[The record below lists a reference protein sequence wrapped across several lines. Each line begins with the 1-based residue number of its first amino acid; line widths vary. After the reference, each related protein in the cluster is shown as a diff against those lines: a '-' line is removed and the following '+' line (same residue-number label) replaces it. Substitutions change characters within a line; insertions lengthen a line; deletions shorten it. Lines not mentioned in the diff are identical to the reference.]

1 MTHQRRTFTPEFKL
15 QLVKLYENGKSRAD
29 IAREYD
35 ITPSALD
42 RWIKNHKETGSFA
55 AKDNRTEEE
64 NELARLRKEN
74 QRLMMENDILKQAAL
89 IMGRKLDVIRNN
101 AHKYSVSAMCDVLD
115 IPKSTYY
122 YHADLCG
129 KRTRKIEDKEISK
142 EIARIFKESRNN
154 YGTRKIKKELSK
166 LPVPKHVSR
175 RRIGRLMKVLG
186 LVSNYTVAQY
196 KPHKFTCNEAS
207 VKNELQRQFEQ
218 EEPLAVIVS
227 DLTYVRV
234 GRKWH
239 YVCLFVD
246 LFNREIIG
254 HSAGANKTVE
264 LVYQAIAS
272 IQANLNDVKMFHTD
286 RGKEFDNKL
295 ISESLETFG
304 IQRSLSMK
312 GCPYDNAVAEAT
324 FKVFKTEFANGAHF
338 SSLEQLALELDD
350 YVHWFNNIRIHGTL
364 GYLTPVEFKQQPL

>member
-1 MTHQRRTFTPEFKL
+1 MTRQRRTFTPEFKL

-42 RWIKNHKETGSFA
+42 RWIKNHQETGSFA
-55 AKDNRTEEE
+55 AKDNRSEAE
-64 NELARLRKEN
+64 NELMRLRKEN
-74 QRLMMENDILKQAAL
+74 QRLLMENDIFKASRADHGTK
-89 IMGRKLDVIRNN
+89 INVIRNN

-122 YHADLCG
+122 YHADLTG
-129 KRTRKIEDKEISK
+129 KRAQRTEDQELSK
-142 EIARIFKESRNN
+142 EIARIFRESRNN
-154 YGTRKIKKELSK
+154 YGTRKIKKELAK
-166 LPVPKHVSR
+166 LSEPKKVSR
-175 RRIGRLMKVLG
+175 RRIGRLMNEMG

-196 KPHKFTCNEAS
+196 KPYHSTCNEAP
-207 VKNELQRQFEQ
+207 VKNELKRQFKQ
-218 EEPLAVIVS
+218 EEYLAVIVS

-234 GRKWH
+234 GKRWH

-254 HSAGANKTVE
+254 HSAGPNKTAG
-264 LVYQAIAS
+264 LVYQAMAS
-272 IQANLNDVKMFHTD
+272 IKGNLHNIKMFHTD

-295 ISESLETFG
+295 ISEALKTFG

-312 GCPYDNAVAEAT
+312 GCPYDNAVAEAM

-364 GYLTPVEFKQQPL
+364 GYVTPVEFRKQAL

>member
-1 MTHQRRTFTPEFKL
+1 M
-15 QLVKLYENGKSRAD
+15 
-29 IAREYD
+29 
-35 ITPSALD
+35 
-42 RWIKNHKETGSFA
+42 
-55 AKDNRTEEE
+55 
-64 NELARLRKEN
+64 
-74 QRLMMENDILKQAAL
+74 
-89 IMGRKLDVIRNN
+89 IRNN

-122 YHADLCG
+122 YHADLTG
-129 KRTRKIEDKEISK
+129 KRAQRTEDQELSK
-142 EIARIFKESRNN
+142 EIARIFRESRNN
-154 YGTRKIKKELSK
+154 YGTRKIKKELAK
-166 LPVPKHVSR
+166 LSEPKKVSR
-175 RRIGRLMKVLG
+175 RRIGRLMNEMG

-196 KPHKFTCNEAS
+196 KPYHSTCNEAP
-207 VKNELQRQFEQ
+207 VKNELKRQFKQ
-218 EEPLAVIVS
+218 EEYLAVIVS

-234 GRKWH
+234 GKRWH

-254 HSAGANKTVE
+254 HSAGANKTAD
-264 LVYQAIAS
+264 LVYQAIVS
-272 IQANLNDVKMFHTD
+272 IQANLNHVKMFHTD

-295 ISESLETFG
+295 ISEALETFG

-312 GCPYDNAVAEAT
+312 GCPYDNAVAEAM

-364 GYLTPVEFKQQPL
+364 GYVTPVEFRKQAL

>member
-1 MTHQRRTFTPEFKL
+1 MTRQRRTFTPEFKL

-42 RWIKNHKETGSFA
+42 RWIKNHQETGSFA
-55 AKDNRTEEE
+55 AKDNRSEEE
-64 NELARLRKEN
+64 SELMRLRKEN
-74 QRLMMENDILKQAAL
+74 QRLLMENDILKQAAL

-101 AHKYSVSAMCDVLD
+101 AHKYSVSAMCDVLN

-122 YHADLCG
+122 YHANLTG
-129 KRTRKIEDKEISK
+129 KRAQKAEDKELSK
-142 EIARIFKESRNN
+142 EISRIFKESRHN
-154 YGTRKIKKELSK
+154 YGTRKIKKELAK
-166 LPVPKHVSR
+166 LPDPKCISR
-175 RRIGRLMKVLG
+175 RRIGRLMNEMG

-196 KPHKFTCNEAS
+196 KPHKSTSNEAQ
-207 VKNELQRQFEQ
+207 VKNELKRQFKQ

-234 GRKWH
+234 GKRWH

-254 HSAGANKTVE
+254 HSAGTSKTAD

-295 ISESLETFG
+295 VSEALKTFG

-312 GCPYDNAVAEAT
+312 GCPYDNAVAEAM
-324 FKVFKTEFANGAHF
+324 FKVFKIEFANGAHF
-338 SSLEQLALELDD
+338 SSLEQLALELND

-364 GYLTPVEFKQQPL
+364 GYVTPVEFRKQAL